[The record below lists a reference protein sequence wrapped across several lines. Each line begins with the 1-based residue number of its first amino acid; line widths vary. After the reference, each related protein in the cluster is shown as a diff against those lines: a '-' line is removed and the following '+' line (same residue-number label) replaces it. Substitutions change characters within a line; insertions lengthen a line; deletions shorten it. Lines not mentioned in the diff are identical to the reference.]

1 MDRAPVRDDRGA
13 VTVEAAIALAA
24 IVVVVALCIAGIVA
38 VTAQVRCVDAAREA
52 ARLVARGDAD
62 EALSTARRV
71 APSGARIE
79 VRQENGHAVARVT
92 VDAALLPGLDVSAEA
107 VAAMEEQAT
116 EPSAGPA
123 PR

>member
-1 MDRAPVRDDRGA
+1 
-13 VTVEAAIALAA
+13 VEAAIALAA
-24 IVVVVALCIAGIVA
+24 LVVVVTLCVGAVLA

-52 ARLVARGDAD
+52 ARLAARGDGGSA
-62 EALSTARRV
+62 ESAASRV

-79 VRQENGHAVARVT
+79 VREEAGYVIARVS

-107 VAAMEEQAT
+107 VAAVEET
-116 EPSAGPA
+116 SAGTET